1 MPTISPPTH
10 ADSWRRRDECLAAI
24 DRDGFTILPHLLPQG
39 MIDGANAYIDECC
52 ARFDREERD
61 HPRYTETNIV
71 EHDPAFREFLLYL
84 PALQLSYDV
93 FGPMFHLGQ
102 DKWTCKFRAD
112 EGMSLNWHLDG
123 PLGFPEI
130 VGRCPLHTLRF
141 GYFMSDITHEDS
153 GTLEEIRSNSRCVGG
168 RAAAI
173 AGGSAAKPTPQPQ

>member
-39 MIDGANAYIDECC
+39 MIDCANAYIDECC

-61 HPRYTETNIV
+61 PPRYTETNIV

-123 PLGFPEI
+123 PLGFPK
-130 VGRCPLHTLRF
+130 
-141 GYFMSDITHEDS
+141 SS
-153 GTLEEIRSNSRCVGG
+153 
-168 RAAAI
+168 AAARCTPC
-173 AGGSAAKPTPQPQ
+173 ASATL

>member
-10 ADSWRRRDECLAAI
+10 ADSWPRRDECLAAI

-39 MIDGANAYIDECC
+39 MIDCANAYIDECC
-52 ARFDREERD
+52 ARFEREERD

-123 PLGFPEI
+123 PLGFPE
-130 VGRCPLHTLRF
+130 
-141 GYFMSDITHEDS
+141 SS
-153 GTLEEIRSNSRCVGG
+153 
-168 RAAAI
+168 AAARCTPC
-173 AGGSAAKPTPQPQ
+173 ASATL